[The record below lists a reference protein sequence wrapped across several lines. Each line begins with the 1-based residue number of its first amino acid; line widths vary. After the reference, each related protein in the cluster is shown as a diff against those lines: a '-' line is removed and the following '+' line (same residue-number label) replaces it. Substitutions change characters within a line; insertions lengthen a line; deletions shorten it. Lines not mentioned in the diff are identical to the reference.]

1 MTYIKKN
8 NYPSYKKSG
17 VYPSGSIKELGL
29 DNDNLEK
36 FSLGNWNSVLRR
48 NRVFVNQ
55 SMISVDDDQPSIL
68 ENIPVYLTSP
78 FFHEPSNDSFFRPT
92 FYRFFAQIYGYYN
105 DEGDFSS
112 EPQEG
117 YNSIMWNKL
126 LYDENSITTPPYV
139 LSYAD
144 LDSINPSGAPPS
156 NSNIAMVF
164 NDDNNNYD
172 EVGENDDDV
181 RQFMLDRQEELY
193 DFLRTNP
200 FFIEENPAFTP
211 DTNIDDETYGSLTD
225 ENPIKLSFNENSQS
239 QLNQILNNTLTRV
252 VKLKGANNEVLD
264 VIANLRLNIMFDRP
278 KVDYLGNE
286 IPKNRITVQNS
297 DTNSLPGWEDTFW
310 GYVFG
315 LDQPDTLVEPSYS
328 TFHPLHIGDATTLAE
343 QVENGDFSDISYL
356 FDYPVFLIDDK
367 DDNNFFNAYIP
378 SLLNEEFEGQ
388 IGSPNSNDYN
398 NRITYLQTLG
408 HPNYAVG
415 EELEN
420 SPAPEQQI
428 ISSLGGEDV
437 VSDFLDT
444 IDYGIVDFEVQCRLS
459 TDGDIQKNLSDSNNF
474 LNYDFNDER
483 YEQSSYP
490 IKVDLTIDLFD
501 APNFVNEKINV
512 DLSSYSNAD
521 SRLDHIISQIET
533 ASNPKQAYYRYQV
546 VQWGDEAITL
556 ENDSFLQT
564 PFFAMY
570 EMDNY
575 PPIEEFNYKVNK
587 AEQANNSK
595 AIIRRKG
602 SQIIYNKKSHVYNT
616 PGLKNIKIIVY
627 RYTKDGLILLSTTL
641 VSKNIII
648 SDGALKSQ
656 DFSIFGGTDFNFLP
670 IVNNQAIIGGFD
682 ENSKYNNSVSQ
693 LVKDDNFIEEDYLER
708 VSSKDY
714 IRKFNDG
721 LLGKSPEQLDLSTTR
736 IFRKPFDIYD
746 FITDD
751 KESIVDNNFNINTL
765 PINSSATDIFI
776 SNEDCIID
784 LNPQDLEYLSIENK
798 TGTAD
803 KAILIGDY
811 KINQP
816 QDGKIQREGVMKT
829 PTLEDNQDKQAF

>member
-36 FSLGNWNSVLRR
+36 FSLGNWNSVFRR

-117 YNSIMWNKL
+117 YNPIMWNKL
-126 LYDENSITTPPYV
+126 LYDENSTTTPPYV

-144 LDSINPSGAPPS
+144 LDSENPSGALPF

-164 NDDNNNYD
+164 NDDNNDYD
-172 EVGENDDDV
+172 QVGENDDDV

-193 DFLRTNP
+193 NFLRTNP
-200 FFIEENPAFTP
+200 FFTEENP
-211 DTNIDDETYGSLTD
+211 NIDDETYGSLTD
-225 ENPIKLSFNENSQS
+225 GNPIKLSFDENSQS
-239 QLNQILNNTLTRV
+239 QLNEILNNTLTRV
-252 VKLKGANNEVLD
+252 VKLKD
-264 VIANLRLNIMFDRP
+264 TDIIANLRLNIMFDRP

-315 LDQPDTLVEPSYS
+315 LDQSDTLVEPSYS

-343 QVENGDFSDISYL
+343 QVENGDFSTVNELLD
-356 FDYPVFLIDDK
+356 FPVFLIDDK

-415 EELEN
+415 EEFEN

-428 ISSLGGEDV
+428 ISSLGGDDV

-444 IDYGIVDFEVQCRLS
+444 IDYGVVDFEVQCRLS

-587 AEQANNSK
+587 VEQANNSK

-602 SQIIYNKKSHVYNT
+602 GQIIYNKKSHVYNT

-670 IVNNQAIIGGFD
+670 LVNNQAIIGGFD

-693 LVKDDNFIEEDYLER
+693 IVKDDNFIQEDYLER

-751 KESIVDNNFNINTL
+751 KQSIVDNNFNINTL

-798 TGTAD
+798 TGPAD

>member
-1 MTYIKKN
+1 MAYEKKP
-8 NYPSYKKSG
+8 NYPSLKKPG
-17 VYPSGSIKELGL
+17 VYPSGSLKELGL

-36 FSLGNWNSVLRR
+36 LSLGNWNSVIRS
-48 NRVFVNQ
+48 NRAFINQ

-68 ENIPVYLTSP
+68 ENIPIYLTSP

-112 EPQEG
+112 EPQDG
-117 YNSIMWNKL
+117 YNPIMWNKE
-126 LYDENSITTPPYV
+126 LYDANSTTTPPYV
-139 LSYAD
+139 LSYDD
-144 LDSINPSGAPPS
+144 LDSENPSGALPF
-156 NSNIAMVF
+156 NSNIAMIF
-164 NDDNNNYD
+164 NDDNNDYD
-172 EVGENDDDV
+172 QVGENDDDV

-193 DFLRTNP
+193 NFLRTNP
-200 FFIEENPAFTP
+200 FFTEENP
-211 DTNIDDETYGSLTD
+211 NIDDETYGSLTD
-225 ENPIKLSFNENSQS
+225 GNPIKLSFDENSQS
-239 QLNQILNNTLTRV
+239 QLNEILNNTLTRV
-252 VKLKGANNEVLD
+252 VKLKAANNEVLD

-278 KVDYLGNE
+278 KLDYLGNE

-297 DTNSLPGWEDTFW
+297 DTNALPGWEDTFW

-315 LDQPDTLVEPSYS
+315 GGQGTLVEPSYS

-343 QVENGDFSDISYL
+343 QVENGDFSTVNELLD
-356 FDYPVFLIDDK
+356 FPVFLIDDK

-388 IGSPNSNDYN
+388 IGAPNSNDYN
-398 NRITYLQTLG
+398 NRITYLETLG

-415 EELEN
+415 EEFEN

-428 ISSLGGEDV
+428 ISSLGGDDV

-444 IDYGIVDFEVQCRLS
+444 IDYGVVDFEVQCRLS
-459 TDGDIQKNLSDSNNF
+459 TDDDIQKNLSDSNNF

-521 SRLDHIISQIET
+521 SRLDHVISQIET

-546 VQWGDEAITL
+546 AQWGDETKTL
-556 ENDSFLQT
+556 EDDSFLQT

-570 EMDNY
+570 EMDEY
-575 PPIEEFNYKVNK
+575 PSIEDFNYKVNK

-602 SQIIYNKKSHVYNT
+602 GQIIYNKKSHVYNT

-693 LVKDDNFIEEDYLER
+693 IVKDDNFIQEDYLER

-751 KESIVDNNFNINTL
+751 KQSIVDNNFNIDTL

-776 SNEDCIID
+776 SDEDCTVELNMDD
-784 LNPQDLEYLSIENK
+784 LDYLSIQN
-798 TGTAD
+798 TRGNGD

-811 KINQP
+811 KIDQP
-816 QDGKIQREGVMKT
+816 KDGAVQRQGVMET
-829 PTLEDNQDKQAF
+829 PLLDDIQDKQAF

>member
-1 MTYIKKN
+1 MTYIKKI
-8 NYPSYKKSG
+8 NYPSFKKPG
-17 VYPSGSIKELGL
+17 VYPSGSLKELGL

-36 FSLGNWNSVLRR
+36 LSLGNWNSVIRR
-48 NRVFVNQ
+48 NRAFINQ

-68 ENIPVYLTSP
+68 ENIPIYLTSP
-78 FFHEPSNDSFFRPT
+78 FFHEPSYDSFFRPT

-117 YNSIMWNKL
+117 YNPIMWNKE
-126 LYDENSITTPPYV
+126 LYDANSITTPPYV

-193 DFLRTNP
+193 NFLRTNP
-200 FFIEENPAFTP
+200 FFTEENP
-211 DTNIDDETYGSLTD
+211 NIDDETYGSLTD
-225 ENPIKLSFNENSQS
+225 GNPIKLSFNENSQS

-278 KVDYLGNE
+278 KLDYLGNE

-388 IGSPNSNDYN
+388 IGAPNSNDYN

-521 SRLDHIISQIET
+521 SRLDHVISQIET

-602 SQIIYNKKSHVYNT
+602 GQIIYNKKSHVYNT

>member
-1 MTYIKKN
+1 MAYEKKP
-8 NYPSYKKSG
+8 NYPSLKKPG
-17 VYPSGSIKELGL
+17 VYPSGSLKELGL

-36 FSLGNWNSVLRR
+36 FSLGNWNSVIRR
-48 NRVFVNQ
+48 NRAFINQ

-68 ENIPVYLTSP
+68 ENIPIYLTSP

-117 YNSIMWNKL
+117 YNPIMWNKE
-126 LYDENSITTPPYV
+126 LYDANSITTPPYV

-144 LDSINPSGAPPS
+144 LDSENPSGALPF

-164 NDDNNNYD
+164 NDDNNDYD
-172 EVGENDDDV
+172 QVGENDDDV

-193 DFLRTNP
+193 NFLRTNP
-200 FFIEENPAFTP
+200 FFTEENP
-211 DTNIDDETYGSLTD
+211 NIDDETYGSLTD
-225 ENPIKLSFNENSQS
+225 GNPIKLSFDENSQS
-239 QLNQILNNTLTRV
+239 QLNEILNNTLTRV

-297 DTNSLPGWEDTFW
+297 DTNAFGSFWEDTFW

-315 LDQPDTLVEPSYS
+315 LDQSDTLVEPSYS

-343 QVENGDFSDISYL
+343 QVENGDFSTVNEL
-356 FDYPVFLIDDK
+356 FDFPVFLIDDK

-398 NRITYLQTLG
+398 NRITYLETLG

-415 EELEN
+415 EEFEN

-428 ISSLGGEDV
+428 ISSLGGDDV

-444 IDYGIVDFEVQCRLS
+444 IDYGVVDFEVQCRLS
-459 TDGDIQKNLSDSNNF
+459 TDDDIQKNLSDSNNF

-546 VQWGDEAITL
+546 AQWGDETKTL
-556 ENDSFLQT
+556 EDDSFLQT

-570 EMDNY
+570 EMDEY
-575 PPIEEFNYKVNK
+575 PSIEDFNYKVNK

-602 SQIIYNKKSHVYNT
+602 GQIIYNKKSHVYNT

>member
-1 MTYIKKN
+1 MAYEKKP
-8 NYPSYKKSG
+8 NYPSLKKPG
-17 VYPSGSIKELGL
+17 VYPSGSLKELGL

-36 FSLGNWNSVLRR
+36 LSLGNWNSVIRS
-48 NRVFVNQ
+48 NRAFINQ

-68 ENIPVYLTSP
+68 ENIPIYLTSP

-112 EPQEG
+112 EPQDG
-117 YNSIMWNKL
+117 YNPIMWNKE
-126 LYDENSITTPPYV
+126 LYDANSTTTPPYV
-139 LSYAD
+139 LSYDD
-144 LDSINPSGAPPS
+144 LDSENPSGALPF
-156 NSNIAMVF
+156 NSNIAMIF
-164 NDDNNNYD
+164 NDDNNDYD
-172 EVGENDDDV
+172 QVGENDDDV

-193 DFLRTNP
+193 NFLRTNP
-200 FFIEENPAFTP
+200 FFTEENP
-211 DTNIDDETYGSLTD
+211 NIDDETYGSLTD
-225 ENPIKLSFNENSQS
+225 GNPIKLSFDENSQS
-239 QLNQILNNTLTRV
+239 QLNEILNNTLTRV
-252 VKLKGANNEVLD
+252 VKLKAANNEVLD

-278 KVDYLGNE
+278 KLDYLGNE

-297 DTNSLPGWEDTFW
+297 DTNALPGWEDTFW

-315 LDQPDTLVEPSYS
+315 GGQLTLVEPSYS
-328 TFHPLHIGDATTLAE
+328 TFYPLHIGDATTLAE
-343 QVENGDFSDISYL
+343 QVENGDFSTVNELLD
-356 FDYPVFLIDDK
+356 FPVFLIDDK

-415 EELEN
+415 EEFEN

-428 ISSLGGEDV
+428 ISSLGGDDV

-444 IDYGIVDFEVQCRLS
+444 IDYGVVDFEVQCRLS
-459 TDGDIQKNLSDSNNF
+459 TDDDIQKNLSDSNNF

-521 SRLDHIISQIET
+521 SRLDHVISQIET

-546 VQWGDEAITL
+546 AQWGDETKTL
-556 ENDSFLQT
+556 EDDSFLQT

-570 EMDNY
+570 EMDEY
-575 PPIEEFNYKVNK
+575 PSIEDFNYKVNK

-602 SQIIYNKKSHVYNT
+602 GQIIYNKKSHVYNT

-627 RYTKDGLILLSTTL
+627 RYTKDGLILLSSTL

-693 LVKDDNFIEEDYLER
+693 IVKDDNFIQEDYLER

-751 KESIVDNNFNINTL
+751 KQSIVDNNFNIDTL

-776 SNEDCIID
+776 SDEDCTVELNMDD
-784 LNPQDLEYLSIENK
+784 LDYLSIQN
-798 TGTAD
+798 TRGNGD

-811 KINQP
+811 KIDQP
-816 QDGKIQREGVMKT
+816 KDGAVQRQGVMET
-829 PTLEDNQDKQAF
+829 PLLDDIQDKQAF